1 MMWKCRNCHLRETKF
16 AKFHGFIGDHTPRWP
31 TSLEACTL
39 GTCVSAFVAK
49 KYSLFSFKR
58 GCNSSTCNWAR
69 DFTEILTKNVLFV
82 HSSLTDPSSSEPF

>member
-58 GCNSSTCNWAR
+58 GCNSSEFLTCNWAR
-69 DFTEILTKNVLFV
+69 DFKKMKF
-82 HSSLTDPSSSEPF
+82 

>member
-39 GTCVSAFVAK
+39 GTCVSAFVACVASVCSGVIARKLERKQK
-49 KYSLFSFKR
+49 K
-58 GCNSSTCNWAR
+58 G
-69 DFTEILTKNVLFV
+69 
-82 HSSLTDPSSSEPF
+82 